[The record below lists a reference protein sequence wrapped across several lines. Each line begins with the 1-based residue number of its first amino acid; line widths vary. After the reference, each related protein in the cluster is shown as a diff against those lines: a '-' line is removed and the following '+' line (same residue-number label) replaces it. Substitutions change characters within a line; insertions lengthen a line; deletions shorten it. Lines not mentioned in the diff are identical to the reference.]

1 MSPLYSAIKILLL
14 YLFFSPPQRSSFW
27 GENQLYQHFA
37 YLPPWEHTHTHT
49 HTHIDWVNKIKGRVT
64 WFSLCL
70 FTAVNMHIFG
80 REIANAHTHSHANVL
95 MNKNCLC
102 AVVCA
107 CASMIPWIA
116 LEPNEGVSRRD
127 SSLLDSSSCLEFFFY
142 IPTYWWCFSHLPTF
156 HILPSLK
163 LLLNTSISSLQY
175 LLDFPFAVS
184 LLHIRSQCVSLP
196 LRLRWVVV
204 G

>member
-14 YLFFSPPQRSSFW
+14 YLFFSPPPNALPSEGKISCISTLLTLHP
-27 GENQLYQHFA
+27 EN
-37 YLPPWEHTHTHT
+37 THT

-80 REIANAHTHSHANVL
+80 REIANTHTHSHANVL